1 MRLSLRISAAAAL
14 LLVSAVAAAG
24 PRITTT
30 QKLVNGYARQEP
42 LRSAIFGVLAVR
54 GSDTLAQYNKG
65 LKMLPASNTKLITTG
80 LALGKLGP
88 DYRFKTTLAHTGQI
102 VDGVLQGDL
111 YIVGGGDPTIGSSTS
126 CADTLGLTF
135 SRWKAILDA
144 NGIKSVTGRIIGD
157 PRFFKRPYIA
167 TGWEFD
173 DLGYGYAAGPAGLN
187 IFENMQVFSVKPGLE
202 GEAPSITVKYPDT
215 PWMSYVN
222 SARTGVKGS
231 GNTITYSVSRFG
243 PYGEFYGSLPVD
255 RKEYVHEGTN
265 TFSAYTC
272 AYFFYNYLISND
284 IIVNGGFGDISPS
297 GNVRTDLLFSDVGSP
312 AAAPGELK
320 ALGSAESPEL
330 WRIARDTNHI
340 SDNFYAETLFNMLSD
355 SMFGSSDRDSSV
367 IAEYA
372 LLKGMGLKTDGSCKL
387 CDGSGL
393 SRQNYVSPEFF
404 VRFLKKMYAG
414 PVRDYYLETLP
425 SPGVEKSTMNNRLE
439 NEEASLKSRVK
450 MKSGSMG
457 GVLCFSGYIL
467 PADGDR
473 SKTIVFSLLTNNVS
487 APSSE
492 VGKILESIIVSLA
505 REE

>member
-14 LLVSAVAAAG
+14 LLVSAAAAAG

-42 LRSAIFGVLAVR
+42 LRSAIFGVLAMR

-80 LALGKLGP
+80 LALGKLGA
-88 DYRFKTTLAHTGQI
+88 DYKFRTTLAHTGQI
-102 VDGVLQGDL
+102 VDGVLKGDL
-111 YIVGGGDPTIGSSTS
+111 YIVGGGDPTIGSGTS
-126 CADTLGLTF
+126 CADTLELTF

-144 NGIKSVTGRIIGD
+144 NGIKSVAGRVIGD

-173 DLGYGYAAGPAGLN
+173 DLGYGYAAGPSGLN

-202 GEAPSITVKYPDT
+202 GEAPDIKVVYPDT

-231 GNTITYSVSRFG
+231 GNSIMYAVSRFG
-243 PYGEFYGSLPVD
+243 PFGEFHGSMPVD
-255 RKEYVHEGTN
+255 RSEYIHEGTN
-265 TFSAYTC
+265 AFSAYTC
-272 AYFFYNYLISND
+272 AYFFHNYLIAHD
-284 IIVNGGFGDISPS
+284 VVVDGGFGDISPS

-312 AAAPGELK
+312 AADPGELK
-320 ALGSAESPEL
+320 ALGYAESPEL
-330 WRIARDTNHI
+330 WRIAKDTNHI
-340 SDNFYAETLFNMLSD
+340 SDNFYAETLFNMLSA
-355 SMFGSSDRDSSV
+355 SMYGSSDRDASV
-367 IAEYA
+367 DAEYL
-372 LLKGMGLKTDGSCKL
+372 LLKNMGLRTDGACRL

-393 SRQNYVSPEFF
+393 SRQNYISPELF

-425 SPGVEKSTMNNRLE
+425 SPGVEKSTLKYRLSAE
-439 NEEASLKSRVK
+439 SASLKARVK

-467 PADGDR
+467 PEDGDR

>member
-1 MRLSLRISAAAAL
+1 MRRSLWIGAAAAL
-14 LLVSAVAAAG
+14 LLFSAVAAAG
-24 PRITTT
+24 PRITVT
-30 QKLVNGYARQEP
+30 QKLVNGYAREEP
-42 LRSAIFGVLAVR
+42 LRSAIFGVLAMR

-80 LALGKLGP
+80 LALGKLGA
-88 DYRFKTTLAHTGQI
+88 DYKFRTTLAHTGEI

-111 YIVGGGDPTIGSSTS
+111 YIVGGGDPTIGSGTS
-126 CADTLGLTF
+126 CADTLELTF
-135 SRWKAILDA
+135 ARWKAILDA
-144 NGIKSVTGRIIGD
+144 SGIKSVTGRVIGD

-167 TGWEFD
+167 AGWEFD
-173 DLGYGYAAGPAGLN
+173 DLGYGYAAGPSGLN
-187 IFENMQVFSVKPGLE
+187 IFENMQVFSVKPGIQ
-202 GEAPSITVKYPDT
+202 GEAPDISVVYPDT
-215 PWMSYVN
+215 PWMSYIN

-243 PYGEFYGSLPVD
+243 PFGEFYGSLPVD

-320 ALGSAESPEL
+320 ALGYTESPEL
-330 WRIARDTNHI
+330 WRIAKDTNHI
-340 SDNFYAETLFNMLSD
+340 SDNFYAETLFNMLSA
-355 SMFGSSDRDSSV
+355 SMYGSSDRDGSV
-367 IAEYA
+367 DAEYL
-372 LLKGMGLKTDGSCKL
+372 LLKNMGLRTDGACRL

-425 SPGVEKSTMNNRLE
+425 FPGMEKSTLKYRLSKE
-439 NEEASLKSRVK
+439 SAGLKARVK

-467 PADGDR
+467 PEDGDR

-492 VGKILESIIVSLA
+492 VGRILESIIVSLA